1 MTLKSEI
8 LEWIARWNKMVSTE
22 ITATLKDDTIRL
34 SRKLYLFKN
43 DGDVNF
49 IIELQGIVYQ
59 FDNGDNYVAS
69 AVIRKP
75 SGQLIKMGSLQM
87 EGNKIHLRFDKMH
100 IDEMS
105 EVGEHLVQISL
116 HSSTSKDD
124 RLTLPIFSIYV
135 QKPLE

>member
-1 MTLKSEI
+1 
-8 LEWIARWNKMVSTE
+8 MVTTE

-49 IIELQGIVYQ
+49 IIELQGIVYK
-59 FDNGDNYVAS
+59 FDNGNDYCAS
-69 AVIRKP
+69 AIIRKP

-87 EGNKIHLRFDKMH
+87 EENKVHLRFDKTH

-105 EVGEHLVQISL
+105 EVGEHLVQLSL
-116 HSSTSKDD
+116 HSDLSKTD